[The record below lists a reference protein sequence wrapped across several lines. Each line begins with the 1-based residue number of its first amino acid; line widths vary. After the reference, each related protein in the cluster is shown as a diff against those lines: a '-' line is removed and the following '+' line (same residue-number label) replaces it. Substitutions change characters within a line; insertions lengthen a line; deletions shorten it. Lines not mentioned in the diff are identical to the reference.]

1 LPASDFEVQRTENAL
16 VSEFLTAFVSIALVN
31 HLVLTHM
38 LGLDAWFAGA
48 YGLRRTGLFG
58 LCVAFLMIFS
68 TLLTY
73 VLLALASQLSAK
85 LPEQWLVLPLTMV
98 FSSLLLV
105 PLRLVLMHL
114 VPADLSVLTRSF
126 PVAALNSAV
135 IGTSLLAL
143 WQLDSLA
150 AVTAFAAVNALA
162 FVMFLLIFSAIQQ
175 RVDTDDVPLP
185 FRGTPVLLVSAG
197 IMSLAILALEGIVP

>member
-1 LPASDFEVQRTENAL
+1 M
-16 VSEFLTAFVSIALVN
+16 SEFLTAIVSIALVN
-31 HLVLTHM
+31 HLVLTQM

-48 YGLRRTGLFG
+48 YGLRRTGVFG
-58 LCVAFLMIFS
+58 LCVAFLMVFS
-68 TLLTY
+68 TILTY
-73 VLLALASQLSAK
+73 LFLALASQLSAQM
-85 LPEQWLVLPLTMV
+85 PEQWLVLPLTMV
-98 FSSLLLV
+98 LSSLLLV
-105 PLRLVLMHL
+105 PLRLVLTHFA
-114 VPADLSVLTRSF
+114 PADLPVLTRSF

-150 AVTAFAAVNALA
+150 AVTAFAAVNAVA

-175 RVDTDDVPLP
+175 RVNTDDVPMP

-197 IMSLAILALEGIVP
+197 IMSLAILALEGLVP

>member
-1 LPASDFEVQRTENAL
+1 M
-16 VSEFLTAFVSIALVN
+16 SEFLTALVSIALVN
-31 HLVLTHM
+31 HLVLTQM

-58 LCVAFLMIFS
+58 LCVAFLMVFS
-68 TLLTY
+68 TMITY
-73 VLLALASQLSAK
+73 LLLALASQLSSQM
-85 LPEQWLVLPLTMV
+85 PEQWLVLPLTMV
-98 FSSLLLV
+98 LSSLLLV
-105 PLRLVLMHL
+105 PLRLVLTHL
-114 VPADLSVLTRSF
+114 ALADLAVLNRSL

-135 IGTSLLAL
+135 IGTSLLAV
-143 WQLDSLA
+143 WQLDNMA
-150 AVTAFAAVNALA
+150 AITMFAAVNAVA

-175 RVDTDDVPLP
+175 RVNTDDVPLP

>member
-1 LPASDFEVQRTENAL
+1 M
-16 VSEFLTAFVSIALVN
+16 
-31 HLVLTHM
+31 VL
-38 LGLDAWFAGA
+38 
-48 YGLRRTGLFG
+48 
-58 LCVAFLMIFS
+58 
-68 TLLTY
+68 
-73 VLLALASQLSAK
+73 
-85 LPEQWLVLPLTMV
+85 
-98 FSSLLLV
+98 SSLLLV
-105 PLRLVLMHL
+105 PLRLVLTHL
-114 VPADLSVLTRSF
+114 APADLAVLTRSF

-150 AVTAFAAVNALA
+150 AVTAFAAVNAVA

-175 RVDTDDVPLP
+175 RVNTDDVPLP

>member
-1 LPASDFEVQRTENAL
+1 M
-16 VSEFLTAFVSIALVN
+16 SEFLTAIVSIALVN
-31 HLVLTHM
+31 HLVLTQM

-58 LCVAFLMIFS
+58 LCVAFLMVFS
-68 TLLTY
+68 AMITY
-73 VLLALASQLSAK
+73 LLLALATQLSA
-85 LPEQWLVLPLTMV
+85 QMSAHWLVLPLTMV
-98 FSSLLLV
+98 LSSLLLV
-105 PLRLVLMHL
+105 PLRLVLTHL
-114 VPADLSVLTRSF
+114 APADLAVLTRSF

-150 AVTAFAAVNALA
+150 AVTAFAAVNAVA

-175 RVDTDDVPLP
+175 RVNTDDVPLP

>member
-1 LPASDFEVQRTENAL
+1 M
-16 VSEFLTAFVSIALVN
+16 SEFLTAIVSIALVN
-31 HLVLTHM
+31 HLVLTQM

-48 YGLRRTGLFG
+48 YGLRRTGVFG
-58 LCVAFLMIFS
+58 LCVAFLMVFS
-68 TLLTY
+68 TILTY
-73 VLLALASQLSAK
+73 LFLALASQLSAQM
-85 LPEQWLVLPLTMV
+85 PEQWLVLPLTMV
-98 FSSLLLV
+98 LSSLLLV
-105 PLRLVLMHL
+105 PLRLVLTHL
-114 VPADLSVLTRSF
+114 APADLPVLTRSF

-150 AVTAFAAVNALA
+150 AVTAFAAVNAVA

-175 RVDTDDVPLP
+175 RVNTDDMPMP

-197 IMSLAILALEGIVP
+197 IMSLAILALEGLVP

>member
-1 LPASDFEVQRTENAL
+1 M
-16 VSEFLTAFVSIALVN
+16 SEFLTALVSIALVN
-31 HLVLTHM
+31 HLVLTQM

-58 LCVAFLMIFS
+58 LCVAFLMVFS
-68 TLLTY
+68 TMITY
-73 VLLALASQLSAK
+73 LLLALASQLSSQM
-85 LPEQWLVLPLTMV
+85 PEQWLVLPLTMV
-98 FSSLLLV
+98 LSSLLLV
-105 PLRLVLMHL
+105 PLRLVLTHL
-114 VPADLSVLTRSF
+114 ALADLAVLNRSL

-135 IGTSLLAL
+135 IGTSLLAV
-143 WQLDSLA
+143 WQLDNVA
-150 AVTAFAAVNALA
+150 AIAVFAAVNAVA

-175 RVDTDDVPLP
+175 RVNTDDVPLP

>member
-1 LPASDFEVQRTENAL
+1 M
-16 VSEFLTAFVSIALVN
+16 SEFLTALVSIALVN
-31 HLVLTHM
+31 HLVLTQM

-58 LCVAFLMIFS
+58 LCVAFLMVFS
-68 TLLTY
+68 TMITY
-73 VLLALASQLSAK
+73 LLLALASQLSGQM
-85 LPEQWLVLPLTMV
+85 PEQWLVLPLTMV
-98 FSSLLLV
+98 LSSLLLV
-105 PLRLVLMHL
+105 PLRLVLTHL
-114 VPADLSVLTRSF
+114 ALADIAVLNRSL

-143 WQLDSLA
+143 WQLDNMA
-150 AVTAFAAVNALA
+150 AITAFAAVNAVA

-175 RVDTDDVPLP
+175 RVNTDDVPLP

>member
-1 LPASDFEVQRTENAL
+1 M
-16 VSEFLTAFVSIALVN
+16 SEFLTAIVSIALVN
-31 HLVLTHM
+31 HLVLTQM

-58 LCVAFLMIFS
+58 LCVAFLMVFS
-68 TLLTY
+68 AMITY
-73 VLLALASQLSAK
+73 LLLALATQLSAQMSA
-85 LPEQWLVLPLTMV
+85 QWLVLPLTMV
-98 FSSLLLV
+98 LSSLLLV
-105 PLRLVLMHL
+105 PLRLVLTHL
-114 VPADLSVLTRSF
+114 APADLAVLPRRF
-126 PVAALNSAV
+126 PVAAVNSAV

-150 AVTAFAAVNALA
+150 AVTAFAAVNAVA

-175 RVDTDDVPLP
+175 RVNTDDVPLP

>member
-1 LPASDFEVQRTENAL
+1 M
-16 VSEFLTAFVSIALVN
+16 SEFLTALVSIALVN
-31 HLVLTHM
+31 HLVLTQM

-58 LCVAFLMIFS
+58 LCVAFLMVFS
-68 TLLTY
+68 TMITY
-73 VLLALASQLSAK
+73 LLLALASQLSGQMH
-85 LPEQWLVLPLTMV
+85 EQWLVLPLTMV
-98 FSSLLLV
+98 LSSLLLV
-105 PLRLVLMHL
+105 PLRLVLTHL
-114 VPADLSVLTRSF
+114 ALADIAVLNRSL

-143 WQLDSLA
+143 WQLDNMA
-150 AVTAFAAVNALA
+150 AITAFAAVNAVA

-175 RVDTDDVPLP
+175 RVNTDDVPLP

>member
-1 LPASDFEVQRTENAL
+1 
-16 VSEFLTAFVSIALVN
+16 
-31 HLVLTHM
+31 M

-58 LCVAFLMIFS
+58 LCVAFLMVFS
-68 TLLTY
+68 AMITY
-73 VLLALASQLSAK
+73 LLLALATQLSAQMSA
-85 LPEQWLVLPLTMV
+85 QWLVLPLTMV
-98 FSSLLLV
+98 LSSLLLV
-105 PLRLVLMHL
+105 PLRLVLTHL
-114 VPADLSVLTRSF
+114 APADLAVLTRSF

-150 AVTAFAAVNALA
+150 AVTAFAAVNAVA

-175 RVDTDDVPLP
+175 RVNTDDVPLP

>member
-1 LPASDFEVQRTENAL
+1 M
-16 VSEFLTAFVSIALVN
+16 SEFLTAIVSIALVN
-31 HLVLTHM
+31 HLVLTQM

-58 LCVAFLMIFS
+58 LCVAFLMVFS
-68 TLLTY
+68 AMITY
-73 VLLALASQLSAK
+73 LLLALATQLSAQMSA
-85 LPEQWLVLPLTMV
+85 QWLVLPLTMV
-98 FSSLLLV
+98 LSSLLLV
-105 PLRLVLMHL
+105 PLRLVLTHL
-114 VPADLSVLTRSF
+114 APADLAVLTRSF

-150 AVTAFAAVNALA
+150 AVTAFAAVNAAA
-162 FVMFLLIFSAIQQ
+162 FVMFLMIFSAIQQ
-175 RVDTDDVPLP
+175 RVNTDDVPLP